1 MLEKAPLRTN
11 GKTVLLADD
20 DPTVRSLT
28 RAILEMS
35 GYLVIEAEDGE
46 DAVQKFM
53 THKDRIVLLVLDVVM
68 PKKNGK
74 ETYAEIR
81 KMKPGIKVL
90 FISGYTYDI
99 IRRDEI
105 IEDGI
110 SLVSKPF
117 SSNELLS
124 TVQSL
129 VN

>member
-1 MLEKAPLRTN
+1 MQEKVSFRTD

-20 DPTVRSLT
+20 DPTVRGLT
-28 RAILEMS
+28 RTILEMS

-53 THKDRIVLLVLDVVM
+53 THRDRIVLLVLDVVM

-81 KMKPGIKVL
+81 KMNPGIKVL

-99 IRRDEI
+99 IRRDGI
-105 IEDGI
+105 IEDGL

>member
-1 MLEKAPLRTN
+1 MQEKVSFRTD

-28 RAILEMS
+28 RTILEMS

-53 THKDRIVLLVLDVVM
+53 THRDRIVLLVLDVVM

-81 KMKPGIKVL
+81 KMNPGIKVL

-99 IRRDEI
+99 IRRDGI
-105 IEDGI
+105 IEDGL